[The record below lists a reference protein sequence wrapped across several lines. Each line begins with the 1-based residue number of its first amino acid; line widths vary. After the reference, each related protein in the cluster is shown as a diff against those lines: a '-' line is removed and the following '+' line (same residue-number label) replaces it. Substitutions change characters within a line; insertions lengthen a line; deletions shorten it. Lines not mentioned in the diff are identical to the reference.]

1 MYFRWKFV
9 VHGGIDGYSRLIVY
23 LQCSGNN
30 RAGTVMQAFSEAV
43 QLYGV
48 PSRVRADRGTENV
61 QVSDYMIAM
70 HGCGRRSFI
79 AGRSVHNQ
87 RIERLWRDVFSACL
101 LTYHCIFNHM
111 EELNIL
117 CVDNQIHLFSLHY
130 VYTPRIN
137 ESLQQFESAWNNHP
151 LSSMSNVSPN
161 QLWLTGSHPDYSNE
175 V

>member
-30 RAGTVMQAFSEAV
+30 RAGTVMQA
-43 QLYGV
+43 L
-48 PSRVRADRGTENV
+48 PIRVRGT

-117 CVDNQIHLFSLHY
+117 CVDNQIYLFSLHY

>member
-1 MYFRWKFV
+1 
-9 VHGGIDGYSRLIVY
+9 
-23 LQCSGNN
+23 
-30 RAGTVMQAFSEAV
+30 MQA
-43 QLYGV
+43 L
-48 PSRVRADRGTENV
+48 PIRVRGTENV

-87 RIERLWRDVFSACL
+87 RIERLWRDVSVPVFQCL
-101 LTYHCIFNHM
+101 STHLSLYIIFNHM

-130 VYTPRIN
+130 MYTPRIVYSN
-137 ESLQQFESAWNNHP
+137 LRVHGTIT
-151 LSSMSNVSPN
+151 SMSPN

-175 V
+175 VWQFCCHDLFVFYGSVILALHTRITYSH